1 MLCRSLHTLNTRTV
15 EASCMLEKRIL
26 CQEVWE
32 SLLAGC
38 LCDSCKAWWPGVC
51 TLSGWLV
58 RNVAIVCVSYTWWS
72 CPMRVSLA
80 GPVGL
85 TGLLDRL
92 AWPVGWARHCHCTYH
107 LVDCVMVDGAYPNCK
122 RCGRSVLPNKQAF
135 IDRWS
140 SSRLAKCRLFV
151 TPHSK
156 DTNSW
161 DSSIFWMQLHN
172 LWHDLRGLYI
182 QAPQL
187 WQGIAGH
194 LWWRTRTSSEQT
206 PTWWA
211 WDILFMALRQND
223 HYAVSCLSLRQVIWP
238 WHCPSACT
246 SCLDQDKVWTDCIAK
261 EHAWTN
267 SNTEFELDP
276 SR

>member
-1 MLCRSLHTLNTRTV
+1 MFYILDCQYNLTTNMGSLQTSMFKVTT
-15 EASCMLEKRIL
+15 
-26 CQEVWE
+26 
-32 SLLAGC
+32 
-38 LCDSCKAWWPGVC
+38 
-51 TLSGWLV
+51 
-58 RNVAIVCVSYTWWS
+58 
-72 CPMRVSLA
+72 
-80 GPVGL
+80 
-85 TGLLDRL
+85 
-92 AWPVGWARHCHCTYH
+92 
-107 LVDCVMVDGAYPNCK
+107 K

-161 DSSIFWMQLHN
+161 DASIFWMQLHN
-172 LWHDLRGLYI
+172 LRHDLRGLYI

-187 WQGIAGH
+187 WQSIAGH
-194 LWWRTRTSSEQT
+194 LWYRTRTSSEQT

-223 HYAVSCLSLRQVIWP
+223 HYAVRCLSLRQVIRP

-261 EHAWTN
+261 EHTW
-267 SNTEFELDP
+267 
-276 SR
+276 